1 MPRVGVIMGSRS
13 DLPTMEKA
21 VEMLKRFG
29 VDYEVKIVSAHRT
42 PELMFEYAKT
52 AKERGLKVIIAG
64 AGGAAHL
71 PGMVSSLTPLPVLGV
86 PVKSRAL
93 SGQDSLLSI
102 VQMPGGIP
110 VGTLAIGES
119 GAKNAGIMASEI
131 IALMD
136 EEVAKKVDEFRRE
149 QRNQVLETSEVEI

>member
-52 AKERGLKVIIAG
+52 AKRERIKSNNSWSRGS
-64 AGGAAHL
+64 
-71 PGMVSSLTPLPVLGV
+71 SSLTWN
-86 PVKSRAL
+86 
-93 SGQDSLLSI
+93 
-102 VQMPGGIP
+102 GI
-110 VGTLAIGES
+110 
-119 GAKNAGIMASEI
+119 
-131 IALMD
+131 
-136 EEVAKKVDEFRRE
+136 
-149 QRNQVLETSEVEI
+149 